1 MTFKNNKY
9 SVKLNYRNIYI
20 DGALVTNISMWYID
34 HRIII
39 SVRLTKHVIK
49 HNLAN
54 IAQPTWIG
62 REFASKFKVQS
73 SNSIKNQFTKIL
85 KGKT

>member
-9 SVKLNYRNIYI
+9 PVKLNYINVYI
-20 DGALVTNISMWYID
+20 DGAFVTNISMWCID
-34 HRIII
+34 YKLII
-39 SVRLTKHVIK
+39 SNRHTKHVIK

-54 IAQPTWIG
+54 IAHPTWIR

>member
-20 DGALVTNISMWYID
+20 DGALVTNISMWCID
-34 HRIII
+34 HKITI
-39 SVRLTKHVIK
+39 SVRLSKNVIK

-54 IAQPTWIG
+54 IAQPTLIG